1 MDEVTVTDSLGDTV
15 LLVTCD
21 VVGATLF
28 AAVTCDVIMS
38 LLMSCVDWAFI
49 KLDEVDEGWLVNDEF
64 KENND
69 AVMDPDAMNSDAF
82 LAEILL
88 LAKMAV

>member
-1 MDEVTVTDSLGDTV
+1 
-15 LLVTCD
+15 
-21 VVGATLF
+21 
-28 AAVTCDVIMS
+28 
-38 LLMSCVDWAFI
+38 MSCVDWAFI

-88 LAKMAV
+88 LAKMAVWKRSYKDVKLDLFSIEWLRPKPRQSLWAEFIS